1 MHREANKAKSFQ
13 NTALIVSTI
22 VYRGGLASR
31 ALCENKRAKI
41 KFIDYA
47 AEANDAIS
55 AVGIVEILEEN
66 LERMEFSQHRKS
78 GSGGNWLEKIRP
90 TSEKIEV
97 RATDLRQTRKNRS
110 REKLF

>member
-1 MHREANKAKSFQ
+1 MYPVNVSPNFNCKRPSSRCLDSRLGRVHREANKAKSFQ

-78 GSGGNWLEKIRP
+78 GSGGN
-90 TSEKIEV
+90 
-97 RATDLRQTRKNRS
+97 
-110 REKLF
+110 